1 MHKKFRRCIM
11 PGVPRGE
18 NIMIPALVLLLLA
31 YLLGSVPFGYLV
43 ARARGVDVLRQGS
56 GNIGATNVGR
66 VLGRR
71 FGMLVFVLDCA
82 KGAVPVLAALRVPA
96 PVAASGP
103 LAGLPPDA
111 LPSAAGVAA
120 FLGHLFPVFLRF
132 RGGKGVATAAGVV
145 AVLVPV
151 PFLGAFLAWLTVFAS
166 TRIMSLASLLAA
178 GLLCV
183 LRLTLTPHP
192 WALEHAV
199 TSGFC
204 LVAAALIIARHHANI
219 HRLLAGNENRFPES
233 TTMNLLA
240 KTLHLYAV
248 GLWFGTLVFFTLAG
262 VLLFETFERKTTR
275 ERPAWLPAPAEYLKP
290 APSDKFPNPLT
301 KEQGSRLAGA
311 AVGPLFPWYFGIQ
324 TVCALVALVTALAW
338 MGRGRVHRLRAGV
351 LGAALVAVGVGWWL
365 EQVVEGLRKPRY
377 ALTDAVLQS
386 PHPSDADVT
395 AAEEARAKFLA
406 WHNCSLIDNFVILLL
421 VALALG
427 LAARLPEAREL
438 AARPTLSEGTF
449 VDDPSTMK
457 T

>member
-1 MHKKFRRCIM
+1 
-11 PGVPRGE
+11 
-18 NIMIPALVLLLLA
+18 MIPALVLLLLA

-43 ARARGVDVLRQGS
+43 ARARGVDILRQGS

-96 PVAASGP
+96 PEAWP
-103 LAGLPPDA
+103 TDA
-111 LPSAAGVAA
+111 LPAAAGVAA

-151 PFLGAFLAWLTVFAS
+151 PFLGAFLAWLTLFAS
-166 TRIMSLASLLAA
+166 TRIVSLASLLAA
-178 GLLCV
+178 GLLCA
-183 LRLTLTPHP
+183 LHLILTLHP
-192 WALEHAV
+192 WAPEHAV

-204 LVAAALIIARHHANI
+204 LVAAAFIVARHRANI
-219 HRLLAGNENRFPES
+219 RRLLAGNENRFPD
-233 TTMNLLA
+233 TPTMNLLA

-248 GLWFGTLVFFTLAG
+248 GLWFGTLVFFSLAG
-262 VLLFETFERKTTR
+262 AMLFPTFEKLTTS

-290 APSDKFPNPLT
+290 PPSDKFPNPLT

-338 MGRGRVHRLRAGV
+338 VGRGRVHRLRAGV
-351 LGAALVAVGVGWWL
+351 LAAALVAVGVGSWL
-365 EQVVEGLRKPRY
+365 DHVVEGLRKPRY
-377 ALTDAVLQS
+377 DLTDAVLQN
-386 PHPSDADVT
+386 PHPS
-395 AAEEARAKFLA
+395 AAEVAAAEAARAEFLT
-406 WHNCSLIDNFVILLL
+406 WHSGSLIDNFVILIL

-427 LAARLPEAREL
+427 LAARLPEAGAPA
-438 AARPTLSEGTF
+438 AARPAFSEGTF
-449 VDDPSTMK
+449 VDAPSTMK
-457 T
+457 I